1 MDTKISVIVPAF
13 NIENYIERCA
23 KSVLA
28 QTYRNIELVIVDDG
42 STDNTATII
51 DRLANENAAIK
62 VYHKPNGG
70 VTSARL
76 YGVQHASGEWIG
88 FVDGDD
94 EIEVDMYERLLRN
107 AIKYAADISHCGYQM
122 VFPNGRIDCYYN
134 TGLLAQQDK
143 TTALKELLSGSRI
156 EPGLC
161 NKLFHKA
168 LFHSL
173 LHDNSMPM
181 DIKINEDILM
191 NYFLFKEA
199 KQTVYEDFCPYH
211 YILRKGS
218 AATSK
223 LNEHKLKD
231 PIRVMQIILNDSE
244 KMPEVFRIAEERL
257 ITQFIG
263 ISILPIANQKEL
275 VKPFRKEIRNE
286 LRRRLL
292 SILSKSYIKKSIK
305 IKVVW
310 VSIWPASYK
319 WIHDIYAKVTGLD
332 RKYSVE

>member
-13 NIENYIERCA
+13 NIENDIERCA

-42 STDNTATII
+42 STDNTATVI

-122 VFPNGRIDCYYN
+122 IFPDGHIDYYYN

-143 TTALKELLSGSRI
+143 ITALKELLSGSRI

-161 NKLFHKA
+161 NKLFHMS

-173 LHDNSMPM
+173 LHNDAVPT
-181 DIKINEDILM
+181 DIRINEDLLM
-191 NYFLFKEA
+191 NFRLFSAAE
-199 KQTVYEDFCPYH
+199 QTVYEDFCPYH
-211 YILRKGS
+211 YIFRKGS
-218 AATSK
+218 ASRAS
-223 LNEHKLKD
+223 LNEHKIYD
-231 PIRVMQIILNDSE
+231 PIRV
-244 KMPEVFRIAEERL
+244 
-257 ITQFIG
+257 
-263 ISILPIANQKEL
+263 KEL
-275 VKPFRKEIRNE
+275 IRSSAPECIKDDAQRAYLNTCINTYHTLMLSGTPYGEDMQRVSELLKREIASFGLLGKKRETMARMIVHTPTIYKP
-286 LRRRLL
+286 
-292 SILSKSYIKKSIK
+292 
-305 IKVVW
+305 
-310 VSIWPASYK
+310 
-319 WIHDIYAKVTGLD
+319 IYAF
-332 RKYSVE
+332 YSRHFQKNVYS